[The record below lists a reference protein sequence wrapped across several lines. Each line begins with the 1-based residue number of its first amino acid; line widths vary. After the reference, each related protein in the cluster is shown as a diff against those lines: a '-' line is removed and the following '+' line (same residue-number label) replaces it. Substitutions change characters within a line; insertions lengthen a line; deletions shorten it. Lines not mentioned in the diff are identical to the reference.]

1 MKITRI
7 LSVIVSAV
15 MLIPQTFSANAEGGN
30 VVHLYEGEASAEA
43 WTCPLTIPVPDTS
56 IYAEG
61 NTIAI
66 KCESDEAP
74 YFVLTSNSGGENW
87 ASLLPDDVNG
97 DWYYYSY
104 DAMTDVFGT
113 DFSLLDY
120 ISVIP

>member
-1 MKITRI
+1 VNICKII
-7 LSVIVSAV
+7 SSVLAAGFIF
-15 MLIPQTFSANAEGGN
+15 PQINTAYAAEN
-30 VVHLYEGEASAEA
+30 IVHLYEGEASAEA

-74 YFVLTSNSGGENW
+74 YFVLTSYSGGETW

-113 DFSLLDY
+113 DFSLLE
-120 ISVIP
+120 